1 MSTRHFDFNYTI
13 YICCKTVLLTGQE
26 FIDLLPFNHLL
37 TDGLIFIGS
46 IRNSM
51 LASQCQ
57 GVVEIYGRD
66 EREVLKTGNGYVG
79 GKSE

>member
-1 MSTRHFDFNYTI
+1 M
-13 YICCKTVLLTGQE
+13 TGQE
-26 FIDLLPFNHLL
+26 FIDLLPFIDLL
-37 TDGLIFIGS
+37 TDDLIFIGS

-51 LASQCQ
+51 LVSQCP
-57 GVVEIYGRD
+57 GVFEIYGRD